1 MLLIAGQASLL
12 GLFRIELLASF
23 DPVFLG
29 KHGFFDRSTSRTIPS
44 DPPSA
49 TATATASTAS
59 RCAFGSLRNTRT
71 MESGEFRTTGIEATL
86 YGEDKQVKQVLPV
99 AMRKAPRLNILS
111 GFIQINQDSIFF
123 LGVLFNTLLRLL
135 FFNWTWDERVH
146 ENREVGDGGSRVLA
160 VKPAPSTVESFT
172 FGLPFM
178 YGAKVEDDLDGR
190 LGVFFPTPVEE
201 PIIILDIGSLGKA
214 VERIK
219 SG

>member
-44 DPPSA
+44 DPPMAPPS
-49 TATATASTAS
+49 ATASTAS

-86 YGEDKQVKQVLPV
+86 YGEDKQVNQVLPV
-99 AMRKAPRLNILS
+99 AMRKDPRLNILN

-123 LGVLFNTLLRLL
+123 LGVLFT
-135 FFNWTWDERVH
+135 
-146 ENREVGDGGSRVLA
+146 
-160 VKPAPSTVESFT
+160 
-172 FGLPFM
+172 
-178 YGAKVEDDLDGR
+178 
-190 LGVFFPTPVEE
+190 
-201 PIIILDIGSLGKA
+201 
-214 VERIK
+214 
-219 SG
+219 